1 MKVVAFAYFFVIDY
15 LVNILYT
22 ILFASIWFLLVSNPD
37 ATSSLAD
44 KTLESV
50 KDSAGFLDPVHTGV
64 TQVHIIAEPNANP
77 LNPGEHGT
85 LIGQTGT
92 LVDDGSASS
101 TMNSLS
107 ILLFFLIIKLYFIV
121 IVFSY
126 ARDLVL
132 RSNLTSASFTLNSN
146 LKEKVQRWMLSSGY
160 WKEDDEDYKGSSRRL

>member
-1 MKVVAFAYFFVIDY
+1 MKVVVFAYFFVIDY

-22 ILFASIWFLLVSNPD
+22 ILFASIWFLLVSNSD
-37 ATSSLAD
+37 ASSSLAD
-44 KTLESV
+44 ATLESV
-50 KDSAGFLDPVHTGV
+50 KDSAGFLDPVHTDV

-85 LIGQTGT
+85 LIGQIGT
-92 LVDDGSASS
+92 VIDDEGASS
-101 TMNSLS
+101 TMTSLS
-107 ILLFFLIIKLYFIV
+107 ILLFFLVIKLYLIL

-132 RSNLTSASFTLNSN
+132 RSHITSASFTLNSG
-146 LKEKVQRWMLSSGY
+146 LKEKAQRWMISSGY

>member
-1 MKVVAFAYFFVIDY
+1 
-15 LVNILYT
+15 
-22 ILFASIWFLLVSNPD
+22 VSNPN
-37 ATSSLAD
+37 ANSTLAD
-44 KTLESV
+44 ATLESV

-92 LVDDGSASS
+92 VVDDGTSSAMS
-101 TMNSLS
+101 SLS
-107 ILLFFLIIKLYFIV
+107 ILLFFLVIKLYLIL

-132 RSNLTSASFTLNSN
+132 RSHLAAASFTLNSS
-146 LKEKVQRWMLSSGY
+146 LKEKAQRWMISSGF
-160 WKEDDEDYKGSSRRL
+160 WKEEDEDYKGSRIL

>member
-1 MKVVAFAYFFVIDY
+1 MKVVAFAYFFVVDY

-37 ATSSLAD
+37 ASPSLTD

-50 KDSAGFLDPVHTGV
+50 KDSAGFLDPVHTDV

-92 LVDDGSASS
+92 VVDDGSASS
-101 TMNSLS
+101 TRSSLS
-107 ILLFFLIIKLYFIV
+107 ILLFFLVIKLYLIL

-132 RSNLTSASFTLNSN
+132 RSHLTSTSFTLNSS
-146 LKEKVQRWMLSSGY
+146 LKEKAQRWMISSGY
-160 WKEDDEDYKGSSRRL
+160 WKEEEEDYKGSSRRL